1 METIETEI
9 IGGSEKSKDNLLCE
23 GLSLSSRIL
32 LFDLVTNIK
41 SELLSTAPGGLLMLR
56 RQLSSRQ
63 EYIR

>member
-9 IGGSEKSKDNLLCE
+9 IGGSEKSKDNLLSE

-41 SELLSTAPGGLLMLR
+41 SELLRKALVAVC
-56 RQLSSRQ
+56 
-63 EYIR
+63 